1 MLGLGGEVRYKTR
14 LGRGETVAVMA
25 GLASGLLEPPV
36 SQVDPTILHQLAR
49 MPIEA
54 ADYGKRLMLTRDAC
68 RRELAMS
75 LPERLMKDYPTHGY
89 AISLDEAVELGLPVK
104 PSRSTSSASWCSR
117 ATRRTKQ
124 AAPTSSTS

>member
-14 LGRGETVAVMA
+14 LGRGERVAVMA

-54 ADYGKRLMLTRDAC
+54 ADYGKRLMLTREAC
-68 RRELAMS
+68 PRELAMS
-75 LPERLMKDYPTHGY
+75 LPDG
-89 AISLDEAVELGLPVK
+89 
-104 PSRSTSSASWCSR
+104 SRRTTR
-117 ATRRTKQ
+117 RMATRSPWMRRWN
-124 AAPTSSTS
+124 SGFR